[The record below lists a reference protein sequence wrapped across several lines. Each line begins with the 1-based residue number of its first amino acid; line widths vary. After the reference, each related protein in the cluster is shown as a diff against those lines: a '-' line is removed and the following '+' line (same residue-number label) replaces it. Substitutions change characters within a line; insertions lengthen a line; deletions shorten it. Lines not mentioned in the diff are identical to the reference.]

1 MLALPLAERI
11 SFDPNSNVVFI
22 DFEGHAVDTLADIEE
37 IEAAVT
43 RVVEPLADR
52 VDVVVNYDHFS
63 IRPELV
69 DPYSAMV
76 DRLTER
82 FYRRVTRYA
91 ASGFLKARLEHRG

>member
-1 MLALPLAERI
+1 MQKITAWCNDPRHLGKAL
-11 SFDPNSNVVFI
+11 F
-22 DFEGHAVDTLADIEE
+22 HAVDALSDIEE

-43 RVVEPLADR
+43 RVVEPIGAR
-52 VDVVVNYDHFS
+52 VDVVVNYDHFT